1 MHIYPTS
8 LRLLRHRARLISLG
22 AAAMWAPFLRNFRYF
37 WRILEVFGQ
46 FWGVMQVFTD
56 FCRFWRFLVDFG
68 RVLGAHVGGILE
80 AKTDENWKKCV
91 FCYIF

>member
-1 MHIYPTS
+1 M
-8 LRLLRHRARLISLG
+8 
-22 AAAMWAPFLRNFRYF
+22 
-37 WRILEVFGQ
+37 EVFGQ

-80 AKTDENWKKCV
+80 AKTDENWKTCV
-91 FCYIF
+91 FCYIFQVSKRDADLETILGRFSWRAERQK